1 MTLQGLCAISRLQIQ
16 GELMQVITG
25 MAEHCCIEAGNIQS
39 LASYCGKSVPQTIE
53 LVQELMDLGLLVVAE
68 AGGKTMFFVCEEDRD
83 YWIQG
88 MGSVVEE
95 SSKSIRERVF
105 SRDKFSC
112 RYCGANLERGTPTI
126 DHIVPRCQ
134 GGGDDLDNL
143 ATCCS
148 TCNSSKGGRTPEQW
162 SQRRNRHERS

>member
-16 GELMQVITG
+16 GERMQAITG
-25 MAEHCCIEAGNIQS
+25 MAEHCCIDAGNIQS
-39 LASYCGKSVPQTIE
+39 LADYCGKSVPQTIE
-53 LVQELMDLGLLVVAE
+53 LVRQLMELGLLIVSE

-105 SRDKFSC
+105 RRDSFSC
-112 RYCGANLERGTPTI
+112 RYCGANLKRGTPTI

-134 GGGDDLDNL
+134 GGSDDLDNL

-162 SQRRNRHERS
+162 SKRRSRHEHS

>member
-95 SSKSIRERVF
+95 SS
-105 SRDKFSC
+105 
-112 RYCGANLERGTPTI
+112 NLERGTPTI